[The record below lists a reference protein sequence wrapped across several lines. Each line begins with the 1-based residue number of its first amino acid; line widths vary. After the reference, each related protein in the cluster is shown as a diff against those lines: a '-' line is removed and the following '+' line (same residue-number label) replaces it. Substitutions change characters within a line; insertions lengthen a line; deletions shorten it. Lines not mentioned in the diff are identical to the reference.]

1 MLIYIS
7 DIPGELFIEEPHT
20 PVRHLRNCSLQH
32 NTVVKVKWQSHW
44 VNFCSRTYEHL
55 RQTLRPPP
63 PLPPPFRHRPAPVRL
78 IWFRWTLPRW
88 IHVVVMAWGEG
99 LHKLDETSSVGGGDG
114 KEHPSDPQ
122 RVCSQVKITLHYGS
136 RSQHPWCM
144 FLWVAVVKVLSFF
157 SL

>member
-20 PVRHLRNCSLQH
+20 PVRHLKELSFTTQH
-32 NTVVKVKWQSHW
+32 
-44 VNFCSRTYEHL
+44 SRKSQVAITLGKLLFSHL
-55 RQTLRPPP
+55 RTSPPNSQT
-63 PLPPPFRHRPAPVRL
+63 PPFRHRPAPVRI

-122 RVCSQVKITLHYGS
+122 RACLHVKITLHYGS